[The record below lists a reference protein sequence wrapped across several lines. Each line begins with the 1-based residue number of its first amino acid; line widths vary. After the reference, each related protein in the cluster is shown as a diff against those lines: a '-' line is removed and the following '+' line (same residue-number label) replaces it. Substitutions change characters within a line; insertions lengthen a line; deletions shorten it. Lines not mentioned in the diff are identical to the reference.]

1 MRYVIWY
8 HLYYFKNVK
17 SDHGGMLLLVKFQ
30 ALACNFTKSNT
41 PPWAFLSL
49 YKSFFVTLMIKLL
62 F

>member
-1 MRYVIWY
+1 MRYAIWY
-8 HLYYFKNVK
+8 NLYYFKNVK

-49 YKSFFVTLMIKLL
+49 YKSLL
-62 F
+62 H